1 MPLSFGVTARQV
13 FVGNSTVGG
22 FSFADLREFGFFEA
36 NEPVNFGSCFLDY
49 TLGIGSIPH
58 DPVVGVS
65 SYNIGVPSTGI
76 LTPVDLIGAV
86 REIRL
91 NVDGNSDGTP
101 LNVTNVGAFGTELQ
115 FNIRKHVGIFT
126 NTICDS
132 HDDSTAAVGLGTT
145 SYYNVK
151 IVVDGTIRGAAGVGA
166 SQGSCV
172 TNTPGGD
179 GGDALDVTNGN
190 TTGARVLVKN
200 TAIIYAGGGGGGAG
214 QNGQPGVGAP
224 YVCGSYFIHS
234 LSGGSCGPCPG
245 GVLTACYPWLPN
257 NPLQEC
263 TYYTYCP
270 AVGGAAGIGGTGGWG
285 RGANN
290 LTASLNGGPP
300 VAPGPAGTNS
310 TAGTDGANGGAGGDW
325 GLAGSNGSAISPS
338 ECTGPTNGG
347 ASGFALRGNYGFMDF
362 PRGDIRGTEQPPIFQ
377 FTNPG
382 SEVTVGYAGTNQVW
396 EFLGVGNTTVSI
408 AQSQRV
414 DLIVVGGGSPTTP
427 AGGTGGGG
435 GRVEYR
441 QNIMLPSGL
450 YVVNTGA
457 AGAAST
463 ITNSDGTFT
472 LTAIGANSENSAG
485 GRVVEFSNNQSVVSD
500 VNHTG
505 GTGASFNSV
514 ANGPIAGGGGGGVLN
529 NGTSGSTTGEGCSAA
544 FPNGG
549 ATNCSTGP
557 YASIGGHGGDGLPVN
572 IRIGG
577 NTETFGSG
585 GGGGA
590 GFAAVCANCTVAT
603 TPGDMGAGTFG
614 RGERQDGLNVSGQAI
629 AAGQGVVIIKFL
641 QHIP

>member
-65 SYNIGVPSTGI
+65 SYNVGVPSEGS

-132 HDDSTAAVGLGTT
+132 HDDTTAAVGLGTT
-145 SYYNVK
+145 SYYNIK
-151 IVVDGTIRGAAGVGA
+151 IVVDGTIRGGAGRGAA
-166 SQGSCV
+166 QGSCV
-172 TNTPGGD
+172 SNTDGGD
-179 GGDALDVTNGN
+179 GGDAIDVTNGN
-190 TTGARVLVKN
+190 TTGARVLVN
-200 TAIIYAGGGGGGAG
+200 TTGIIYAGGGGGGAG

-290 LTASLNGGPP
+290 LTASLAGGPP

-310 TAGTDGANGGAGGDW
+310 TAGTPGANGGAGGDW

-338 ECTGPTNGG
+338 ECTAPTNGG

-362 PRGDIRGTEQPPIFQ
+362 PKGDIRGTETPPVFE
-377 FTNPG
+377 FTNAG

-396 EFLGVGNTTVSI
+396 EFLGVGSTVVAIS
-408 AQSQRV
+408 QTQRV
-414 DLIVVGGGSPTTP
+414 DILVVGGGSDVSP
-427 AGGTGGGG
+427 GGATGGGG

-441 QNIMLPSGL
+441 QNVVLPSGE
-450 YVVNTGA
+450 YTVHTGD

-463 ITNSDGTFT
+463 ITHNGGSFF
-472 LTAIGANSENSAG
+472 LAANGANSQFSQG
-485 GRVVEFSNNQSVVSD
+485 GRVVEFNDTQGVLSDVTHAGGTPGTNSVVP
-500 VNHTG
+500 NGAIG
-505 GTGASFNSV
+505 G
-514 ANGPIAGGGGGGVLN
+514 AGGAGVIGNGG
-529 NGTSGSTTGEGCSAA
+529 NGATTGDGCSAA

-557 YASIGGHGGDGLPVN
+557 YAGIGGEGGDGLPVN

-577 NTETFGSG
+577 NSEHFGSG

-590 GFAAVCANCTVAT
+590 GWAAVCLNCSVTT
-603 TPGDMGAGTFG
+603 TPGDMGEGTFG
-614 RGERQDGLNVSGQAI
+614 RGRRQNGDNVTGQAI